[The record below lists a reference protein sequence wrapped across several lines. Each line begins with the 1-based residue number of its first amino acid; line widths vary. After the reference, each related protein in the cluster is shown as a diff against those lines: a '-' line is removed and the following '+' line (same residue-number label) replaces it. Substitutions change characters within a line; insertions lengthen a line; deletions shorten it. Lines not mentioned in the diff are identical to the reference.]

1 MSINI
6 DQLHS
11 TSIEL
16 WIDDAKK
23 MVLNEG
29 YFRELSELGIDA
41 LSVMID
47 RSDREP
53 ELTWDV
59 KDVEKLLEL
68 ADPYAMEIILTIWP
82 YPDQEQLRDLFE
94 KVSVYFAELRPL
106 SALEVDTEFN
116 WKPSLVRGFRDRKV
130 NGVWRTALDLAGDS
144 LVDLMDETVTNGGL
158 WNPGEIRKELTTF
171 TSHTEN
177 GRAADVAPHMDR
189 LKVQAYSTRT
199 RPTGRKD
206 AQGKPILFM
215 VPWDH
220 TYGPGHMQKF
230 TLDRTMMIPEVADP
244 NRVLEVGVGMAMW
257 DQKWPGHSPDEA
269 MNKAFEAAMV
279 YKPVCLSGWS
289 SKHVIGKMRNG
300 FAYSF
305 LHSLQEMERERGLW
319 PGDV

>member
-29 YFRELSELGIDA
+29 YFRSLADLGVDA

-47 RSDREP
+47 RSDRDP
-53 ELTWDV
+53 ELTWDIG
-59 KDVEKLLEL
+59 DVEKLLKL
-68 ADPYAMEIILTIWP
+68 ADPYAMEAILTVWP
-82 YPDQEQLRDLFE
+82 YPDINQIHTLADRLLP
-94 KVSVYFAELRPL
+94 YFVNLHPL

-116 WKPSLVRGFRDRKV
+116 WKPSMVRGFKDTKV
-130 NGVWRTALDLAGDS
+130 NGVWRSALDLAGDE
-144 LVDLMDETVTNGGL
+144 LVDVMNEITTNRGE
-158 WNPGEIRKELTTF
+158 WEPGEIRKELTTF

-199 RPTGRKD
+199 RPD
-206 AQGKPILFM
+206 GKGGTFV

-220 TYGPGHMQKF
+220 TYGPGNMQRF
-230 TLDRTMMIPEVADP
+230 TLDRTMMIPQVTDV
-244 NRVLEVGVGMAMW
+244 NHGLEVGVGLAMW
-257 DQKWPGHSPDEA
+257 DQKWPGHTHEEA
-269 MNKAFEAAMV
+269 MSKAFEAAMV

-289 SKHVIGKMRNG
+289 SKHVLGKMRNG

-305 LHSLQEMERERGLW
+305 LHSLQEMENERDLW
-319 PGDV
+319 PGVV